1 MAAAGAVAV
10 QEHPITLNDL
20 QRSIITR
27 IMRGDAVVAAQC
39 GWGAGKTTALVFAC
53 LFVAKTRPG
62 RAMLIV
68 TDTQQ
73 RFNDVLQPALTQW
86 LQPLGWT
93 WHERDRRWRDPHTG
107 SEIYTRAYFRP
118 GTRSATHNPLEG
130 MNITSNVAF
139 IDECQT
145 LSPEVAQKV
154 LGRLRAKG
162 HPPTRVLVGLP
173 VADAW
178 WRQLAEDRG
187 LSPLL
192 FSSYVNQANL
202 SAGWFEDVKADPE
215 EFEAM
220 VMNRPAPPV
229 GQVYADWRAVAY
241 PKGNLTPDGWRYRPD
256 MTTRIALDPGV
267 RKPSVLFI
275 AHDAKLGADVVVG
288 ELNPNDVTLDELAA
302 LVLGMAWPR
311 ALADQV
317 PKDGRDRF
325 WLDAGSIDKAA
336 RARND
341 RTLRSTVQDLA
352 RAPADGGIGM
362 QLRTTTDPV
371 RTDIRNGIDRTK
383 RRILHN
389 GQRRLLCAQDVWAQ
403 GGMGQSNTF
412 RKAVQSY
419 RYPEKG
425 GDLPLKDGREDP
437 LDALR
442 YDTINWCWVDASPS
456 ARAMEARR
464 TQTRMTGLM
473 RRGGRPKSR

>member
-10 QEHPITLNDL
+10 REHPITLNDL

-162 HPPTRVLVGLP
+162 YPPTRVLVGLP

-178 WRQLAEDRG
+178 WRQLAEDRD

-192 FSSYVNQANL
+192 FSSYVNEANL

-241 PKGNLTPDGWRYRPD
+241 PQGNLTPDGWRYKPT
-256 MTTRIALDPGV
+256 MTTRISLDPGV

-275 AHDAKLGADVVVG
+275 AHDPDLGADVVVG
-288 ELNPNDVTLDELAA
+288 ELNPNDVTLDELAK

-317 PKDGRDRF
+317 PQDGRDRF

-352 RAPADGGIGM
+352 RSPSEGGIGL

-425 GDLPLKDGREDP
+425 GDLPVKDGREDP

-473 RRGGRPKSR
+473 RRGGRPRSR